1 MHSLH
6 RTVRMPAGER
16 AVSCQSFLCL
26 QMNLSCITMK
36 KSRYVD
42 LKAIAGMAME
52 KYGFEPRFPK
62 PVMQEVNA
70 LTDKVPSYKGGTT
83 KDLRSLLWSSIDN
96 IDSMDL
102 DQLEY
107 CERGPDGEIRVM
119 VAVADV
125 DIYVPK
131 QSRADRYAVHNGTS
145 VYTGIVTF
153 PMLPDKLS
161 KNISSLLPD
170 QDRLAVV
177 AGYSILPDG
186 TVCPKEVYRAIVRN
200 KAKLVYEELGEWL
213 DGTGPIPPLV
223 RDIPGLKDQS
233 LLQAEAARALRK
245 KRMEQGALDLE
256 TIEAQPVVDGDIVRD
271 LVVLKQ
277 NMARK
282 VIEEFMVAANRTMVS
297 CLGKAGIPMIQ
308 RVVRVP
314 KYWDEIIL
322 TAASYGE
329 KLPSSPDAKALAS
342 FLKKQKAADP
352 ERFPDLSLTI
362 IKLLGPGE
370 YMTLEPGAPPT
381 GHFSMAVTDY
391 THGTAPNRRYVDVI
405 NQRLLKSVLDN
416 SPSPYNL
423 DELVD
428 HAIWLSDREKRSKKV
443 ERFMRKAAAAVL
455 LQNRIGDVFE
465 ALVTGASEKGTYVRL
480 INPPAEGRVERG
492 ERGMWVGQKVNV
504 RLLKTDPYNG
514 FIDFERAGGT
524 QRR

>member
-1 MHSLH
+1 
-6 RTVRMPAGER
+6 
-16 AVSCQSFLCL
+16 
-26 QMNLSCITMK
+26 MK
-36 KSRYVD
+36 KPRNVD

-52 KYGFEPRFPK
+52 KYSFKPRFPE
-62 PVMQEVNA
+62 PVLQEVNA
-70 LTDKVPSYKGGTT
+70 LNDKARSYQAKTT
-83 KDLRSLLWSSIDN
+83 KDLSSLLWSSIDN

-107 CERGPDGEIRVM
+107 CERGTGEEIRVM
-119 VAVADV
+119 IAVADV

-131 QSRADRYAVHNGTS
+131 QSHADQYAAHNGTS
-145 VYTGIVTF
+145 VYTGIVTY
-153 PMLPDKLS
+153 PMLPDHLS

-177 AGYSILPDG
+177 AEYTILPDG
-186 TVCPKEVYRAIVRN
+186 SIRPGEVFRALVRN
-200 KAKLVYEELGEWL
+200 KAKLVYEDLGEWL
-213 DGTGPIPPLV
+213 DGVGPIPPLV
-223 RDIPGLKDQS
+223 RDIPGLKEQI
-233 LLQAEAARALRK
+233 LLQADAARRLRK
-245 KRMEQGALDLE
+245 KRMELGALDLE
-256 TIEAQPVVDGDIVRD
+256 TIEAQPVLDGDRVRD
-271 LVVLKQ
+271 LIVLKP

-297 CLGKAGIPMIQ
+297 RLGKAGIPMIQ

-322 TAASYGE
+322 TAASFRE
-329 KLPSSPDAKALAS
+329 KLPASPDVKALAL
-342 FLKKQKAADP
+342 FLERQKARDP

-370 YMTLEPGAPPT
+370 YMPLEPGTPPT

-405 NQRLLKSVLDN
+405 NQRLLKSVLDKMQN
-416 SPSPYNL
+416 PYTL
-423 DELVD
+423 DELVS
-428 HAIWLSDREKRSKKV
+428 HAIWLSDREKASKKV
-443 ERFMRKAAAAVL
+443 ERFTRKAAAAVL
-455 LQNRIGDVFE
+455 LEDRIGDVFE

-480 INPPAEGRVERG
+480 VSPPAEGRVVKG

-514 FIDFERAGGT
+514 FIDFERTGGKT
-524 QRR
+524 RK

>member
-1 MHSLH
+1 
-6 RTVRMPAGER
+6 
-16 AVSCQSFLCL
+16 
-26 QMNLSCITMK
+26 MK
-36 KSRYVD
+36 KPRFVD
-42 LKAIAGMAME
+42 LKAIAGLAME
-52 KYGFEPRFPK
+52 KYGFEPRFPE
-62 PVMQEVNA
+62 PVIQEVDA
-70 LTDKVPSYKGGTT
+70 LTDKAHSYEGGTT
-83 KDLRSLLWSSIDN
+83 KDLRPLLWSSIDN

-107 CERGPDGEIRVM
+107 CERGPGGEIRVM

-131 QSRADRYAVHNGTS
+131 ESHADRHAVHNGTS

-177 AGYSILPDG
+177 AGYTISPDGDILPGD
-186 TVCPKEVYRAIVRN
+186 VHRALVRN
-200 KAKLVYEELGEWL
+200 KAKLVYEDLGEWL

-223 RDIPGLKDQS
+223 RDIPGLKDQI

-245 KRMEQGALDLE
+245 QRMGQGALDLE
-256 TIEAQPVVDGDIVRD
+256 TIEPQPVVDGDMVRD

-277 NMARK
+277 NMARR

-329 KLPSSPDAKALAS
+329 KLPSSPDVKALAS
-342 FLKKQKAADP
+342 FLKDQKAADP

-370 YMTLEPGAPPT
+370 YTTLEPGTPPT
-381 GHFSMAVTDY
+381 GHFSMAITDY

-405 NQRLLKSVLDN
+405 NQRLLKSMLDN
-416 SPSPYNL
+416 SPSPYTL
-423 DELVD
+423 DELEDRAV
-428 HAIWLSDREKRSKKV
+428 WLSDREKGSKKV

-455 LQNRIGDVFE
+455 LHNRIGDVFE
-465 ALVTGASEKGTYVRL
+465 ALVTGASDKGTYVRL
-480 INPPAEGRVERG
+480 ISPPAEGRVVRG
-492 ERGMWVGQKVNV
+492 ERGMWVGQNVNV

-514 FIDFERAGGT
+514 FIDFERVGDKT
-524 QRR
+524 KR

>member
-1 MHSLH
+1 
-6 RTVRMPAGER
+6 
-16 AVSCQSFLCL
+16 
-26 QMNLSCITMK
+26 MK
-36 KSRYVD
+36 KTRNVD

-52 KYGFEPRFPK
+52 KYGFKPRFPE
-62 PVMQEVNA
+62 PVLEEVNA
-70 LTDKVPSYKGGTT
+70 LTNKARSFEGKTT
-83 KDLRSLLWSSIDN
+83 KDLCSLLWSSIDN

-107 CERGPDGEIRVM
+107 CEGGTGGEIRVM
-119 VAVADV
+119 VAIADV

-131 QSRADRYAVHNGTS
+131 QSHSDQYAAHNGTS
-145 VYTGIVTF
+145 VYTGIVTY
-153 PMLPDKLS
+153 PMLPDHLS

-177 AGYSILPDG
+177 AEYTILPDG
-186 TVCPKEVYRAIVRN
+186 SIHPGEVYRALVRN

-213 DGTGPIPPLV
+213 DGTGPIPLLV
-223 RDIPGLKDQS
+223 RDIPGLKEQI
-233 LLQAEAARALRK
+233 LLQADAARRLRK

-256 TIEAQPVVDGDIVRD
+256 TIEAQPVLDGDRVRD
-271 LVVLKQ
+271 LVIQKP

-314 KYWDEIIL
+314 KYWDEIML
-322 TAASYGE
+322 TAASLGE
-329 KLPSSPDAKALAS
+329 KLPAVPDVKALAL
-342 FLKKQKAADP
+342 FLERQKTRDP
-352 ERFPDLSLTI
+352 ERFPDVSLTI

-370 YMTLEPGAPPT
+370 YIPLEPGTPAT
-381 GHFSMAVTDY
+381 GHFSMAITDY

-405 NQRLLKSVLDN
+405 NQRLLKSVLDTRQ
-416 SPSPYNL
+416 SPYTL
-423 DELVD
+423 DELVS
-428 HAIWLSDREKRSKKV
+428 HAIWLSDREKASKKV

-455 LQNRIGDVFE
+455 LQERIGDVFE

-480 INPPAEGRVERG
+480 VNPPAEGRVVKR
-492 ERGMWVGQKVNV
+492 ERGMWVGQKVDV

-514 FIDFERAGGT
+514 FVDFEYVSGKTRK
-524 QRR
+524 

>member
-1 MHSLH
+1 
-6 RTVRMPAGER
+6 
-16 AVSCQSFLCL
+16 
-26 QMNLSCITMK
+26 MNK
-36 KSRYVD
+36 PRYVD

-52 KYGFEPRFPK
+52 KYGFEPRFPE
-62 PVMQEVNA
+62 PVIKEVDA
-70 LTDKVPSYKGGTT
+70 LTDKVPSYEGKTT

-107 CERGPDGEIRVM
+107 CERGPGGEIQVM

-131 QSRADRYAVHNGTS
+131 QCQTDKHAVHNGTS
-145 VYTGIVTF
+145 IYTGIVTF

-177 AGYSILPDG
+177 AGYTILPDG
-186 TVCPKEVYRAIVRN
+186 SVLPGEVHRALVRN

-213 DGTGPIPPLV
+213 EGTVPIPPLV
-223 RDIPGLKDQS
+223 RDIPGLKDQIQ
-233 LLQAEAARALRK
+233 LQAEAARALRK
-245 KRMEQGALDLE
+245 KRMELGALDLE
-256 TIEAQPVVDGDIVRD
+256 TIEAQPVVEGDKVRD
-271 LVVLKQ
+271 LVVLKP

-282 VIEEFMVAANRTMVS
+282 VIEEFMIAANRTMVS

-314 KYWDEIIL
+314 KYWDEIVL

-329 KLPSSPDAKALAS
+329 KLPSLPDVKALAS
-342 FLKKQKAADP
+342 FLKNQKAADP

-370 YMTLEPGAPPT
+370 YIPLEPGTPPT

-405 NQRLLKSVLDN
+405 NQRLLKSMLDTT
-416 SPSPYNL
+416 PSPYTL
-423 DELVD
+423 DELED
-428 HAIWLSDREKRSKKV
+428 HAIWLSDREKGSKKV

-455 LQNRIGDVFE
+455 LEGRIGDVFE

-480 INPPAEGRVERG
+480 INPPAEGRVVRG
-492 ERGMWVGQKVNV
+492 EQGMWVGQNVNV

-514 FIDFERAGGT
+514 FIDFERAGGKT
-524 QRR
+524 RR

>member
-1 MHSLH
+1 
-6 RTVRMPAGER
+6 
-16 AVSCQSFLCL
+16 
-26 QMNLSCITMK
+26 MNISWVTMK
-36 KSRYVD
+36 KPRNID

-52 KYGFEPRFPK
+52 KYGFEPEFPE
-62 PVMQEVNA
+62 PVIREVDA
-70 LTDKVPSYKGGTT
+70 LTDKVPHHTGSTT
-83 KDLRSLLWSSIDN
+83 KDLRPLLWSSIDN

-107 CERGPDGEIRVM
+107 CERRPGGEIEIM
-119 VAVADV
+119 VAIADV

-131 QSRADRYAVHNGTS
+131 LSNTDRFAAHNGTS
-145 VYTGIVTF
+145 IYTGIVTF

-177 AGYSILPDG
+177 AGYSILSDG
-186 TVCPKEVYRAIVRN
+186 TVRPGDVYRAIVRN

-213 DGTGPIPPLV
+213 ERTGAIPPPV
-223 RDIPGLKDQS
+223 RDIPGLKDQI
-233 LLQAEAARALRK
+233 LLQAEAAKNLRK

-256 TIEAQPVVDGDIVRD
+256 TIEAQPVVDGDTVRD
-271 LVVLKQ
+271 LIILKQ
-277 NMARK
+277 NMAQRI
-282 VIEEFMVAANRTMVS
+282 IEEFMVAANRTMVS

-314 KYWDEIIL
+314 KYWDGIVL
-322 TAASYGE
+322 TAASRGM
-329 KLPSSPDAKALAS
+329 KLPSSPDVKALAS
-342 FLKKQKAADP
+342 FLRIQKATDP
-352 ERFPDLSLTI
+352 ERFPDLSLAI

-370 YMTLEPGAPPT
+370 YMTLEPGTPPT

-391 THGTAPNRRYVDVI
+391 THGTAPNRRYIDVI
-405 NQRLLKSVLDN
+405 NQRLLKAVLDN
-416 SPSPYNL
+416 TPSPYTL

-428 HAIWLSDREKRSKKV
+428 YALWLSDREKGSKKV

-455 LQNRIGDVFE
+455 LQDRIGDVFE

-480 INPPAEGRVERG
+480 ISPPAEGRVVQG

-514 FIDFERAGGT
+514 FIDFERFGA
-524 QRR
+524 RRR

>member
-1 MHSLH
+1 
-6 RTVRMPAGER
+6 
-16 AVSCQSFLCL
+16 
-26 QMNLSCITMK
+26 MK
-36 KSRYVD
+36 KPRYID
-42 LKAIAGMAME
+42 LKAIAGKAME
-52 KYGFEPRFPK
+52 KYGFKPGFPGA
-62 PVMQEVNA
+62 VLQEVDTI
-70 LTDKVPSYKGGTT
+70 TDKVPSFEGGTT

-107 CERGPDGEIRVM
+107 CERGPGGEILVM

-131 QSRADRYAVHNGTS
+131 QSSTDKHAAHNGTS
-145 VYTGIVTF
+145 IYTGIVTF

-177 AGYSILPDG
+177 AGYTILPDG
-186 TVCPKEVYRAIVRN
+186 SLIPGEVHRALVRN
-200 KAKLVYEELGEWL
+200 KAKLVYESLGEWL
-213 DGTGPIPPLV
+213 DGTGPMPPLV
-223 RDIPGLKDQS
+223 REIPGLKDQIQ
-233 LLQAEAARALRK
+233 LQAEAARALRK

-256 TIEAQPVVDGDIVRD
+256 TIEAQPVVDGDMVRD

-277 NMARK
+277 NMARR

-297 CLGKAGIPMIQ
+297 YLGKADIPMIQ

-329 KLPSSPDAKALAS
+329 KLPSSPDVQALAS
-342 FLKKQKAADP
+342 FLKNQRAADP

-370 YMTLEPGAPPT
+370 YVTLESGTPPT

-391 THGTAPNRRYVDVI
+391 THSTAPNRRYVDVI
-405 NQRLLKSVLDN
+405 NQRLVKSVLDHT
-416 SPSPYNL
+416 PSPYSLDNL
-423 DELVD
+423 KDL
-428 HAIWLSDREKRSKKV
+428 AIWLSDREKGSKKV

-455 LQNRIGDVFE
+455 LQDRIGEVFK

-480 INPPAEGRVERG
+480 INPPAEGRVVRG
-492 ERGMWVGQKVNV
+492 ERGMWVGQDVNV

-514 FIDFERAGGT
+514 FIDFERAGGNK
-524 QRR
+524 RK

>member
-1 MHSLH
+1 
-6 RTVRMPAGER
+6 
-16 AVSCQSFLCL
+16 
-26 QMNLSCITMK
+26 MNRKLSARVFILPDNHIPVIMK
-36 KSRYVD
+36 KPRYVD

-52 KYGFEPRFPK
+52 KYGFASHFPEPVLR
-62 PVMQEVNA
+62 EVDA
-70 LTDKVPSYKGGTT
+70 ITDKVPLFRDNTT
-83 KDLRSLLWSSIDN
+83 KDLRQILWSSIDN

-125 DIYVPK
+125 DIYVP
-131 QSRADRYAVHNGTS
+131 QRSHADGYAGHNGTS

-177 AGYSILPDG
+177 AGYTILPDG
-186 TVCPKEVYRAIVRN
+186 TTRPGEIYRALVCN
-200 KAKLVYEELGEWL
+200 KAKLVYEDLGEWL
-213 DGTGPIPPLV
+213 EGTGPIPLLV
-223 RDIPGLKDQS
+223 RDIPGLKDQI
-233 LLQAEAARALRK
+233 LLQAEASRILRK
-245 KRMEQGALDLE
+245 NRMDKGALDLE
-256 TIEAQPVVDGDIVRD
+256 TLEAQPVVEGDTVRD
-271 LVVLKQ
+271 LIILKQ

-282 VIEEFMVAANRTMVS
+282 IIEEFMVAANRSMIS
-297 CLGKAGIPMIQ
+297 CLGTAGIPMIQ

-314 KYWDEIIL
+314 KYWNEIVL
-322 TAASYGE
+322 TAASCGE
-329 KLPSSPDAKALAS
+329 TLPPSPDVQALAS
-342 FLKKQKAADP
+342 FLRNQKAADP

-370 YMTLEPGAPPT
+370 YMPLEPGTPPT
-381 GHFSMAVTDY
+381 GHFSMAITDY
-391 THGTAPNRRYVDVI
+391 THGTAPNRRYVDII
-405 NQRLLKSVLDN
+405 NQRLIKSVLDN
-416 SPSPYNL
+416 RPSPYTS
-423 DELVD
+423 DELLD
-428 HAIWLSDREKRSKKV
+428 RAIWLTDREKGSKKV

-480 INPPAEGRVERG
+480 INPPAEGRVVRG

-514 FIDFERAGGT
+514 FIDFERIGAK
-524 QRR
+524 RR

>member
-1 MHSLH
+1 
-6 RTVRMPAGER
+6 
-16 AVSCQSFLCL
+16 
-26 QMNLSCITMK
+26 MK
-36 KSRYVD
+36 KPRFVD

-52 KYGFEPRFPK
+52 KYGFK
-62 PVMQEVNA
+62 PVFPEPVIAEVNA
-70 LTDKVPSYKGGTT
+70 ITDKVPSSLSRTT

-96 IDSMDL
+96 FDSMDL

-107 CERGPDGEIRVM
+107 CERGQDGEILVM

-125 DIYVPK
+125 DVYVPK
-131 QSRADRYAVHNGTS
+131 KSRADGYAAHNGTS

-153 PMLPDKLS
+153 PMLPDRLS

-177 AGYSILPDG
+177 ASYTILPDG
-186 TVCPKEVYRAIVRN
+186 NIRPGDVYRALVRN
-200 KAKLVYEELGEWL
+200 KAKLVYEDLGEWL
-213 DGTGPIPPLV
+213 DGTGPISPLV
-223 RDIPGLKDQS
+223 RDIPGLKDQI
-233 LLQAEAARALRK
+233 LLQAEAARALRQ

-256 TIEAQPVVDGDIVRD
+256 TIEAQPVLDGDKVQD
-271 LVVLKQ
+271 LVVLKP

-297 CLGKAGIPMIQ
+297 RLGEAGVPMIQ

-314 KYWDEIIL
+314 KYWDEILL
-322 TAASYGE
+322 TAASYGVN
-329 KLPSSPDAKALAS
+329 LPASPNVKARAS
-342 FLKKQKAADP
+342 FRKARKAADP

-370 YMTLEPGAPPT
+370 YMTLEPGTPPT

-416 SPSPYNL
+416 TPSPYTL

-428 HAIWLSDREKRSKKV
+428 EAIWLSDREKGSKKV

-455 LQNRIGDVFE
+455 LQNRIGDIFE
-465 ALVTGASEKGTYVRL
+465 AMVTGASEKGTYVRL
-480 INPPAEGRVERG
+480 ISPPAEGRIVRG

-504 RLLKTDPYNG
+504 RLMKTDPYNG
-514 FIDFERAGGT
+514 FIDFERAGGKT
-524 QRR
+524 RK

>member
-1 MHSLH
+1 
-6 RTVRMPAGER
+6 
-16 AVSCQSFLCL
+16 
-26 QMNLSCITMK
+26 MK
-36 KSRYVD
+36 KTRFVD
-42 LKAIAGMAME
+42 LKAVAGMAME
-52 KYGFEPRFPK
+52 KYGFKPRFPE
-62 PVMQEVNA
+62 PVMEEVNA
-70 LTDKVPSYKGGTT
+70 LTDKVPSYEVKTI

-107 CERGPDGEIRVM
+107 CERGPDGDIRVM

-125 DIYVPK
+125 DMYVPK
-131 QSRADRYAVHNGTS
+131 LSRADLYASHNGTS

-153 PMLPDKLS
+153 PMLPDRLS

-177 AGYSILPDG
+177 ASYTILPDG
-186 TVCPKEVYRAIVRN
+186 TIRPGEVFRALVRN
-200 KAKLVYEELGEWL
+200 KAKLVYESLGEWL

-223 RDIPGLKDQS
+223 QDIFGLKDQI

-256 TIEAQPVVDGDIVRD
+256 TIEAQPVLDGDKVQD
-271 LVVLKQ
+271 LVVLKP
-277 NMARK
+277 NMARRL
-282 VIEEFMVAANRTMVS
+282 IEEFMVAANRTMVS
-297 CLGKAGIPMIQ
+297 HLGQAGIPMIQ

-322 TAASYGE
+322 TAASYGVN
-329 KLPSSPDAKALAS
+329 LPASPDVKALAS
-342 FLKKQKAADP
+342 FLEKQKAADA

-370 YMTLEPGAPPT
+370 YMPLEPGTPPT

-405 NQRLLKSVLDN
+405 NQRLLKSVIDKT
-416 SPSPYNL
+416 PIPYTL

-428 HAIWLSDREKRSKKV
+428 EAIWLSDREKGSKKV

-455 LQNRIGDVFE
+455 LQNRIGDLFE

-480 INPPAEGRVERG
+480 INPPAEGRVVRG

-514 FIDFERAGGT
+514 FIDFERAGGSS
-524 QRR
+524 RR

>member
-1 MHSLH
+1 
-6 RTVRMPAGER
+6 
-16 AVSCQSFLCL
+16 
-26 QMNLSCITMK
+26 
-36 KSRYVD
+36 
-42 LKAIAGMAME
+42 
-52 KYGFEPRFPK
+52 
-62 PVMQEVNA
+62 
-70 LTDKVPSYKGGTT
+70 
-83 KDLRSLLWSSIDN
+83 
-96 IDSMDL
+96 MDL

-119 VAVADV
+119 IAVADV
-125 DIYVPK
+125 DIYVPRRC
-131 QSRADRYAVHNGTS
+131 QTDRHAAHNGTS
-145 VYTGIVTF
+145 IYTGIVTF

-170 QDRLAVV
+170 RDRLAVV
-177 AGYSILPDG
+177 AGYTVLPDG
-186 TVCPKEVYRAIVRN
+186 SVRPGEVHRALVRN
-200 KAKLVYEELGEWL
+200 KAKLVYEDLGEWL

-223 RDIPGLKDQS
+223 RDIPNLKDQIQ
-233 LLQAEAARALRK
+233 LQAETARRLRK
-245 KRMEQGALDLE
+245 NRMEQGALDLE
-256 TIEAQPVVDGDIVRD
+256 TIEAQPVVDGDKVRD
-271 LVVLKQ
+271 LVVLKP

-329 KLPSSPDAKALAS
+329 KLPSSPDVKALAS
-342 FLKKQKAADP
+342 FLKNQKAADP
-352 ERFPDLSLTI
+352 KRFPDLSLTI

-370 YMTLEPGAPPT
+370 YMTLEPGTPPT

-416 SPSPYNL
+416 ISSPYSL
-423 DELVD
+423 DELTD
-428 HAIWLSDREKRSKKV
+428 HAIWLSDREKGSKKV

-455 LQNRIGDVFE
+455 LQDRIGEVFE

-480 INPPAEGRVERG
+480 INPPAEGRVVRG
-492 ERGMWVGQKVNV
+492 ERGMWVGENVNV

-514 FIDFERAGGT
+514 FIDFERTGSNT
-524 QRR
+524 TR

>member
-1 MHSLH
+1 
-6 RTVRMPAGER
+6 
-16 AVSCQSFLCL
+16 
-26 QMNLSCITMK
+26 MK

-42 LKAIAGMAME
+42 LKAIAAKAME
-52 KYGFEPRFPK
+52 KYGFMPRFPET
-62 PVMQEVNA
+62 VIQEVNA
-70 LTDKVPSYKGGTT
+70 LTDKASSYEGKTT
-83 KDLRSLLWSSIDN
+83 KDLRTLLWSSIDN

-107 CERGPDGEIRVM
+107 CERGPDGEIQVM
-119 VAVADV
+119 IAVADV
-125 DIYVPK
+125 DLYVPK
-131 QSRADRYAVHNGTS
+131 QSHADQYAGHNGTS

-177 AGYSILPDG
+177 AGYTVLPDG
-186 TVCPKEVYRAIVRN
+186 SVRPGEVHRAMVRN

-213 DGTGPIPPLV
+213 DGTGPIPTLV
-223 RDIPGLKDQS
+223 RDIPGLKDQIQ
-233 LLQAEAARALRK
+233 LQAEGARTLRK

-256 TIEAQPVVDGDIVRD
+256 TIEPQPVVEGDIVRD
-271 LVVLKQ
+271 LVLLKQ

-282 VIEEFMVAANRTMVS
+282 VIEEFMVAANGTMVA
-297 CLGKAGIPMIQ
+297 CLMKAGIPMIQ

-322 TAASYGE
+322 TAASFGE
-329 KLPSSPDAKALAS
+329 KLPSSPDVKALAN
-342 FLKKQKAADP
+342 FLKNQKAADP

-370 YMTLEPGAPPT
+370 YTPLEPGTPST
-381 GHFSMAVTDY
+381 GHFSMAITDY
-391 THGTAPNRRYVDVI
+391 THGTAPNRRYVDII

-416 SPSPYNL
+416 TRSPYSL
-423 DELVD
+423 DKLGD
-428 HAIWLSDREKRSKKV
+428 YALWLSDREKGSKKV

-455 LQNRIGDVFE
+455 LQDRIGELFE

-480 INPPAEGRVERG
+480 INPPAEGRVVRG
-492 ERGMWVGQKVNV
+492 ERGMWVGQNVNV

-514 FIDFERAGGT
+514 FIDFERVGT
-524 QRR
+524 KRS

>member
-1 MHSLH
+1 
-6 RTVRMPAGER
+6 
-16 AVSCQSFLCL
+16 
-26 QMNLSCITMK
+26 MK

-52 KYGFEPRFPK
+52 KYGFEPRFPE
-62 PVMQEVNA
+62 PVMREVDA
-70 LTDKVPSYKGGTT
+70 LTDKAHSDEGGKI

-107 CERGPDGEIRVM
+107 CERGPGGEIRAM

-125 DIYVPK
+125 DSYVPK
-131 QSRADRYAVHNGTS
+131 QCQTDRHAVHNGTS

-177 AGYSILPDG
+177 AGYTILPDG
-186 TVCPKEVYRAIVRN
+186 SVSPGEVQRALVRN
-200 KAKLVYEELGEWL
+200 KAKLVYEDLGEWL
-213 DGTGPIPPLV
+213 DGTGSIPPLV
-223 RDIPGLKDQS
+223 RDIPGLKDQIQ
-233 LLQAEAARALRK
+233 LQAEAARNLRE

-256 TIEAQPVVDGDIVRD
+256 TIEPQPVLDGDKVRD
-271 LVVLKQ
+271 LVVLKP
-277 NMARK
+277 NMARR

-314 KYWDEIIL
+314 KYWDEIVL

-329 KLPSSPDAKALAS
+329 KLPSSPDVKALAS
-342 FLKKQKAADP
+342 FLKNQKAADP
-352 ERFPDLSLTI
+352 KRFPDLSLTI

-370 YMTLEPGAPPT
+370 YVPLEPGTPPT
-381 GHFSMAVTDY
+381 GHFSMAVSDY

-405 NQRLLKSVLDN
+405 NQRLLKSMLDKT
-416 SPSPYNL
+416 PSPYTL
-423 DELVD
+423 DELED
-428 HAIWLSDREKRSKKV
+428 RALWLSDREKGSKKV
-443 ERFMRKAAAAVL
+443 ERYMRKAAAAVL
-455 LQNRIGDVFE
+455 LQDRIGAVFE

-480 INPPAEGRVERG
+480 INPPAEGRVIRG
-492 ERGMWVGQKVNV
+492 ETGMWVGQNVNV

-514 FIDFERAGGT
+514 FIDFERAGGKAGK
-524 QRR
+524 

>member
-1 MHSLH
+1 
-6 RTVRMPAGER
+6 
-16 AVSCQSFLCL
+16 
-26 QMNLSCITMK
+26 MNKT
-36 KSRYVD
+36 RFVD

-52 KYGFEPRFPK
+52 KYGFEPRFPE
-62 PVMQEVNA
+62 PVMQEVDA
-70 LTDKVPSYKGGTT
+70 ITDKVPSYERGTT

-107 CERGPDGEIRVM
+107 CERGPGGEIQVM

-125 DIYVPK
+125 DLYVPK
-131 QSRADRYAVHNGTS
+131 ESHADQHAIHNGTS

-161 KNISSLLPD
+161 KNITSLLPD

-177 AGYSILPDG
+177 AGYAILPDG
-186 TVCPKEVYRAIVRN
+186 SVSPGEVQRALVCN
-200 KAKLVYEELGEWL
+200 KAKLVYEDLGEWL
-213 DGTGPIPPLV
+213 DGTGSIPPLV
-223 RDIPGLKDQS
+223 RNTPGLKDQI

-256 TIEAQPVVDGDIVRD
+256 TIEPQPVLDGDKVRD
-271 LVVLKQ
+271 LVVLKP
-277 NMARK
+277 NMARR

-297 CLGKAGIPMIQ
+297 CLGNAGIPMIQ

-322 TAASYGE
+322 TAASFGVN
-329 KLPSSPDAKALAS
+329 LPASPDVKALAS
-342 FLKKQKAADP
+342 FLKTQKAADP

-370 YMTLEPGAPPT
+370 YIPLEPGTPPT
-381 GHFSMAVTDY
+381 GHFSMAITDY

-405 NQRLLKSVLDN
+405 NQRLLKSMLDKT
-416 SPSPYNL
+416 STPYTP
-423 DELVD
+423 DELEDRAV
-428 HAIWLSDREKRSKKV
+428 WLSDREKGSKKV

-455 LQNRIGDVFE
+455 LQDRIGDVFE
-465 ALVTGASEKGTYVRL
+465 ALVTGASQKGTYVRL
-480 INPPAEGRVERG
+480 INPPAEGRVIRG
-492 ERGMWVGQKVNV
+492 ERGMWVGQNVNV

-514 FIDFERAGGT
+514 FIDFERAGGKT
-524 QRR
+524 